1 MPATD
6 ATPAASPAQ
15 GGHGHLKKVLGP
27 FQLWGIAVGLVI
39 SGEYFGWSYGWNTAG
54 TLGFLVA
61 TVLVATMYTTFIFS
75 FTELSTAI
83 PHAGG
88 PFAYARRAFGPN
100 GGFVAGFATLIE
112 FVFAPPA
119 IALAIGAYLNVQFP
133 GINPKWF
140 ALGAYVIFIGLNWIG
155 VGIAA
160 AFELFVTVLAIVEL
174 LVFMGVVTP
183 GWTLANFTA
192 NGWAGG
198 SVLNGAAISG
208 IFASIPFAIWFFLAI
223 EGAAMAAE
231 EARDPHR
238 TIPIAYTTGIVTLV
252 VLAFGVMIFAG
263 GVGDWRKLANIND
276 PLPQAM
282 KAVVGENSGWL
293 HMLVWIGLFGL
304 IASFHGIIMGYSRQI
319 FALARAGYLPRYFA
333 GLSPRFDT
341 PHRALLAGGV
351 IGVIAIFSDEWVQFG
366 GQTLTANIVTMA
378 VLGAIVMYLISMA
391 ALFKLRNSEPNLL
404 RTYRAPFYPVFPAIA
419 LGLGVVCLGAMVWFN
434 AMLTLLFIVL
444 MAAAYGYFLLTSGQ
458 REAAAPTRCCL
469 RPPAPD
475 RRSRTPKRCCTAPP
489 SPARSSASKTF
500 GRSWP
505 SRARRVRAT
514 TSPASQR
521 GSAKSAWPR
530 ATSWPTCRCRRSST
544 RRWCR
549 TRATTSP
556 GSSSTA
562 TTRGLRAGGAT
573 SRSARSATGCWRR
586 SHARQRLAR
595 SHRASRPRWWPPCP
609 S

>member
-1 MPATD
+1 M
-6 ATPAASPAQ
+6 SS
-15 GGHGHLKKVLGP
+15 GLKKVLGP

-100 GGFVAGFATLIE
+100 GGFVAGFATLVE

-140 ALGAYVIFIGLNWIG
+140 ALGAYVIFIGLNWTGI
-155 VGIAA
+155 GIAA
-160 AFELFVTVLAIVEL
+160 AFELFVTVLAIFEL
-174 LVFMGVVTP
+174 LVFMGVVAP
-183 GWTLANFTA
+183 GWSLANFAA
-192 NGWAGG
+192 NGWSG
-198 SVLNGAAISG
+198 SSSFSSAAIPG

-238 TIPIAYTTGIVTLV
+238 TIPLAYTSGILTLV

-282 KAVVGENSGWL
+282 KVVVGENSGWL

-319 FALARAGYLPRYFA
+319 FALARAGYLPATFA
-333 GLSPRFDT
+333 ALSPRFNT
-341 PHRALLAGGV
+341 PHRALVAGGV
-351 IGVIAIFSDEWVQFG
+351 IGVAAIFSDEWVQFG

-391 ALFKLRNSEPNLL
+391 ALFKLRRTEPGLE

-419 LGLGVVCLGAMVWFN
+419 LGLGVVCLGAMIWFN
-434 AMLTLLFIVL
+434 GMLTLLFLVL
-444 MAAAYGYFLLTSGQ
+444 MALAYGYFRLTAEQ
-458 REAAAPTRCCL
+458 RTAAAPDEML
-469 RPPAPD
+469 
-475 RRSRTPKRCCTAPP
+475 S
-489 SPARSSASKTF
+489 
-500 GRSWP
+500 
-505 SRARRVRAT
+505 T
-514 TSPASQR
+514 TV
-521 GSAKSAWPR
+521 
-530 ATSWPTCRCRRSST
+530 
-544 RRWCR
+544 
-549 TRATTSP
+549 
-556 GSSSTA
+556 
-562 TTRGLRAGGAT
+562 
-573 SRSARSATGCWRR
+573 
-586 SHARQRLAR
+586 
-595 SHRASRPRWWPPCP
+595 
-609 S
+609 